1 MTSPPNPLSINGE
14 GGWTSACG
22 RCEIFDEGGMD
33 ARGAGVIDLARGMD
47 ICLVADVRYLARGKD
62 ARGAGVIDLAR
73 GMDICLWQM

>member
-1 MTSPPNPLSINGE
+1 MTREGWTSACGRCEIFGE

-47 ICLVADVRYLARGKD
+47 ICL
-62 ARGAGVIDLAR
+62 
-73 GMDICLWQM
+73 WQM